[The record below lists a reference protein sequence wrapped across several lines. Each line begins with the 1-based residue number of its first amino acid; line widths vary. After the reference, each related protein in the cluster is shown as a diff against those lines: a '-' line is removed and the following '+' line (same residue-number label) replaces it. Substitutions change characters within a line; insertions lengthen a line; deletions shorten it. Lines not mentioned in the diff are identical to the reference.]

1 MQWMLYSSLNI
12 LQCNDLVSMV
22 VNNKESM
29 EIIRLTYLEI
39 DSTVMEFHVYQNN
52 WEPMIGEVLKTCME
66 PQNKVDKYAVAVVI
80 RRTMLLVIYQKGKV
94 ENM

>member
-1 MQWMLYSSLNI
+1 MQWMLYSSRNI

-29 EIIRLTYLEI
+29 EVIRLTYLEI